1 MPPKTTNTRTP
12 KLNLRILIVFLS
24 ILSVLIVATNMLVA
38 SFKTQ
43 RDILISG
50 SLNYNY
56 AYATKLASSVDHFLH
71 SAQQQLHFSAQNL
84 KAGLNTPAVLKHE
97 TQRLKQQTNSF
108 NSVLI
113 VDKNGVVLAT
123 DPNLGITGQT
133 LSSASNQLALEKR
146 RPMISPPFRGQ
157 TGRLL
162 INISVPIFDS
172 DNAYAGYISG
182 TIYLN
187 QPNILNQLLAEH
199 FYRDDSYVYVVDN
212 ERRLLYHP
220 ESKRVG
226 EVVQHNTAIERLVNG
241 EDGSLRLIN
250 SKGIDM
256 LAGFAVIPSVGWGVV
271 AQRATDVALKPL
283 DDLLTD
289 MILFSLPLTLIIGLL
304 IWWFSRVIASPL
316 RRLAFSAMS
325 MDQPNSIENI
335 KTTPS
340 WYFESASLK
349 KGMLVGTGL
358 LHERI
363 GRLNRDATT
372 DPLTG
377 LLNRRAFNQDLA
389 NWQYVKS
396 TAALIC
402 VDIDHFKTINDTY
415 GHDEGD
421 IVLQQLAKIMR
432 TLSRKEDQV
441 CRLGGE
447 EFAVLMPDLTPDMA
461 FQMAERLRDGVE
473 KAIFNTVDHITI
485 SVGVAHWPAH
495 VEHIDDLPK
504 TADSMLYRAK
514 NNGRNTVEM
523 APPLAD
529 AQSH

>member
-1 MPPKTTNTRTP
+1 M
-12 KLNLRILIVFLS
+12 LS

-43 RDILISG
+43 RDILING

-56 AYATKLASSVDHFLH
+56 AYATKLAANVEDFLH
-71 SAQQQLHFSAQNL
+71 SAQQQLQFSAAQLETKLDDPQAL
-84 KAGLNTPAVLKHE
+84 KLE
-97 TQRLKQQTNSF
+97 TKRLKQQTNSF

-113 VDKNGVVLAT
+113 VDKSGVVLAT
-123 DPNLGITGQT
+123 DPELGITGKKLT
-133 LSSASNQLALEKR
+133 STGSQLALEKQR
-146 RPMISPPFRGQ
+146 SLISSPFTGQ

-162 INISVPIFDS
+162 INISEPIFDVE
-172 DNAYAGYISG
+172 NTYAGYISG

-187 QPNILNQLLAEH
+187 EPNILNQLLAVH
-199 FYRDDSYVYVVDN
+199 FYRDDSYVYVVDQD
-212 ERRLLYHP
+212 RRMLYHP
-220 ESKRVG
+220 EPGRVG
-226 EVVQHNTAIERLVNG
+226 QVVADNAAIEQIVNG
-241 EDGSLRLIN
+241 EDGALRLVN

-256 LAGFAVIPSVGWGVV
+256 LAGYAVIPSVGWGVV
-271 AQRATDVALKPL
+271 AQRATDATLKPL
-283 DDLLTD
+283 NDLLMD
-289 MILFSLPLTLIIGLL
+289 MILLSLPLTLIIALL
-304 IWWFSRVIASPL
+304 IWWFSRIIASPL
-316 RRLAFSAMS
+316 RRLAVSAMS
-325 MDQPNSIENI
+325 MDQAKSIENI
-335 KTTPS
+335 KKAPS

-377 LLNRRAFNQDLA
+377 LLNRRAFNQYLT
-389 NWQYVKS
+389 NWQYVRS
-396 TAALIC
+396 RAALIC
-402 VDIDHFKTINDTY
+402 VDIDHFKNINDTY
-415 GHDEGD
+415 GHDVGD
-421 IVLQQLAKIMR
+421 TVLQQLAKIMQ

-461 FQMAERLRDGVE
+461 WQMAERLRDGVE
-473 KAIFNTVDHITI
+473 KAAFNTVGHITI

-495 VEHIDDLPK
+495 VRLIDDLPK

-523 APPLAD
+523 APPLAGV
-529 AQSH
+529 QSH